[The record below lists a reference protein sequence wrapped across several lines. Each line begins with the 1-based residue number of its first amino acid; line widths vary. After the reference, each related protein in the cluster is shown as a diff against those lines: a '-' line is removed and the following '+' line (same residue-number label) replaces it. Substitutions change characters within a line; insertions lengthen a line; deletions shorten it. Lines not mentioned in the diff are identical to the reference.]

1 MIKFLNNRK
10 GFTLI
15 EVLVVVAIIGILIAL
30 AAPRVIRRIEDA
42 RINSDRATAKVL
54 NDAIVT
60 IELDYT
66 VNPDQYDE
74 GWTTADIT
82 WEELKEYLED
92 GAVIANEPGEEATVG
107 GDGGMVIKGRS
118 RDYIIKAYAPGQ
130 GPNGTEVWKFYLYNE
145 KDDEIQDPGGGSGD

>member
-1 MIKFLNNRK
+1 MLNLFHRALNNRK

-66 VNPDQYDE
+66 VNPDKYEE
-74 GWTTADIT
+74 GWTTASIT
-82 WEELKEYLED
+82 WGDLKEYLED
-92 GAVIANEPGEEATVG
+92 GTVIAEPPKDDVTVG
-107 GDGGMVIKGRS
+107 SGMEIKGRS
-118 RDYIIKAYAPGQ
+118 RDYIIKAFAPGEES
-130 GPNGTEVWKFYLYNE
+130 NRTTVWKFYVVG
-145 KDDEIQDPGGGSGD
+145 KDGEPVDPGEED

>member
-1 MIKFLNNRK
+1 
-10 GFTLI
+10 
-15 EVLVVVAIIGILIAL
+15 VAIIGILIAL

-66 VNPDQYDE
+66 VNPDKYPE
-74 GWTTADIT
+74 RWTTADIP
-82 WEELKEYLED
+82 WKDLKEYLED
-92 GAVIANEPGEEATVG
+92 GAVIAEPPNDNDTVG

-118 RDYIIKAYAPGQ
+118 RDYIIKAFAPGEE
-130 GPNGTEVWKFYLYNE
+130 PNGTEVWKFYVVNE
-145 KDDEIQDPGGGSGD
+145 DGEPVDPGEED

>member
-42 RINSDRATAKVL
+42 RINSDRATAKLL

-66 VNPDQYDE
+66 VNPDEYPE

-82 WEELKEYLED
+82 WKDLQEYLED
-92 GAVIANEPGEEATVG
+92 GAVIATEPDEGATVG
-107 GDGGMVIKGRS
+107 GDGGMEIKGRS
-118 RDYIIKAYAPGQ
+118 RDYIIKAYAPGD
-130 GPNGTEVWKFYLYNE
+130 GPNRTRLWKFYLYNE
-145 KDDEIQDPGGGSGD
+145 EDDDILDPGGGSGD

>member
-66 VNPDQYDE
+66 VNPDKYDE
-74 GWTTADIT
+74 GWSPADIT
-82 WEELKEYLED
+82 WGDLKEYLED
-92 GAVIANEPGEEATVG
+92 GTVIAEPPGDDVTVG
-107 GDGGMVIKGRS
+107 SGMVIKGRS
-118 RDYIIKAYAPGQ
+118 RDYIIKAFAPGEE
-130 GPNGTEVWKFYLYNE
+130 PNGTEVWKFYVVG
-145 KDDEIQDPGGGSGD
+145 KDGEIQDPGGGSGN

>member
-66 VNPDQYDE
+66 VNPDKYKE
-74 GWTTADIT
+74 GWTTADIP
-82 WEELKEYLED
+82 WKDLKEYLED
-92 GAVIANEPGEEATVG
+92 GAVIAEPPDDNATVG

-118 RDYIIKAYAPGQ
+118 RDYIIKAFAPGE
-130 GPNGTEVWKFYLYNE
+130 GLNRTEVWKFYVVG
-145 KDDEIQDPGGGSGD
+145 KDGEIQDPGGGSGD

>member
-66 VNPDQYDE
+66 VNPDKYPE
-74 GWTTADIT
+74 GWSTADIT
-82 WEELKEYLED
+82 WGDLKEYLED
-92 GAVIANEPGEEATVG
+92 GAVIANEPDKEATVG
-107 GDGGMVIKGRS
+107 GDGGMEIKGRS
-118 RDYIIKAYAPGQ
+118 RDYIIKAYAPGE
-130 GPNGTEVWKFYLYNE
+130 GPNRTEVWKFYLVGE
-145 KDDEIQDPGGGSGD
+145 DGEIQDPGGGSGN

>member
-1 MIKFLNNRK
+1 MLNLFHRALNNKK

-66 VNPDQYDE
+66 VNPDNYPE
-74 GWTTADIT
+74 GWSTADIT
-82 WEELKEYLED
+82 WGDLKEYLED
-92 GAVIANEPGEEATVG
+92 GAVIATIPGDDDTVG
-107 GDGGMVIKGRS
+107 ASGGMEIKGRS
-118 RDYIIKAYAPGQ
+118 RDYVLKAYAPGD
-130 GPNGTEVWKFYLYNE
+130 GPNSTEVWKFYLVGE
-145 KDDEIQDPGGGSGD
+145 DGEVEDPEG